1 MRRKTSVRI
10 VDDCFE
16 PFDLFDVMKK
26 ERGRFFTL
34 IELLV
39 VIAIIAI
46 LAAMLMPALQQAR
59 MVAQKASCMNNL
71 GQLGKYTA
79 LYISDFDDLFPYP
92 PKLKENASYLLKRNE
107 VGCPLADYVPK
118 RHKNTQIIAGLFRS
132 GDGKIYRDNLACP
145 TVADEQLN
153 YKDEGYM
160 TNIPDSQGKY
170 YFTLSVNMN
179 LFVGSTMYP
188 YGTAPTKMSK
198 AKQPSQLIVYTD
210 GVGLGG
216 VDYRCRWHA
225 DAESFAR
232 MIPPRHAGSG
242 NFGYADL
249 HVKSRPFEEF
259 PSSRFNYQENGPI
272 WRVEPEPPRAGWIYT
287 QN

>member
-1 MRRKTSVRI
+1 MRQKTSVRI
-10 VDDCFE
+10 TNDRFGHS
-16 PFDLFDVMKK
+16 DLFGVMKK
-26 ERGRFFTL
+26 EGDRFFTL

-92 PKLKENASYLLKRNE
+92 PQLKENPSYLLKRNE

-118 RHKNTQIIAGLFRS
+118 KHQNTQIIAGLFRS
-132 GDGKIYRDNLACP
+132 GDGKVYRDNLACP
-145 TVADEQLN
+145 TVSEEQMN
-153 YKDEGYM
+153 YEDNGYM
-160 TNIPDSQGKY
+160 TNRPGSKGKY

-210 GVGLGG
+210 GAGAGG
-216 VDYRCRWHA
+216 VDYRCRWYA
-225 DAESFAR
+225 DAASFAR
-232 MIPPRHAGSG
+232 MIPPRHAGGG

-259 PSSRFNYQENGPI
+259 PGSQFKYQSDGPI
-272 WRVEPEPPRAGWIYT
+272 WRVEPKPPMSGWIYT